1 MTLLLLAKKAY
12 IALAVLNSGDMECR
26 STALY
31 FEGRSEPLIAQYA
44 IAQVIQNRIDSPKYP
59 DTACEVVHA
68 PKAFYYYW
76 DGKSERITDRKAY
89 NQALIVSALVMWGWV
104 PDQTG
109 NATHYHTINTKP
121 YWSNGEGVVV
131 GSQVFL
137 AGVK

>member
-12 IALAVLNSGDMECR
+12 IALAVLNSVEHHCMAE
-26 STALY
+26 AVF
-31 FEGRSEPLIAQYA
+31 FESRSEPLQGQLSV
-44 IAQVIQNRIDSPKYP
+44 AQVIQHRIDSPAFPKS
-59 DTACEVVHA
+59 ACEVVHA

-76 DGKSERITDRKAY
+76 DHKSERITDRKAY

-121 YWSNGEGVVV
+121 YWSTGKGVVV
-131 GSQVFL
+131 GSHRFI
-137 AGVK
+137 AGVR